1 MPEATDDVLGQ
12 ARRLWAGATAV
23 VTGAGSGLGAGFAE
37 VAAELGMSVV
47 VADVDS
53 SRVEQTTA
61 RILAAGGHARAEVV
75 DVTDYAEMERLAA
88 SAFQGGAHVGLL
100 VNNAG
105 VEHMGLVWET
115 PPEAWHRVVD
125 VNLSGVYHGVRAFV
139 PRMLEASRPA
149 VVLNIASVA
158 ALTTGAYHAVYE
170 VTKHGVLA
178 LSEALADGLKTTGGT
193 VRAAVALPGPVRTQI
208 YVDAN
213 PGLGP
218 DQDLAGRVDE
228 MRSLLAD
235 QGMAPD
241 EGARIVLAQVAAGAF
256 AVSTHPDWLAS
267 MSEARARR
275 IARMGGPTEGGAG
288 G

>member
-1 MPEATDDVLGQ
+1 MAD

-23 VTGAGSGLGAGFAE
+23 VTGAGSGLGAGFAQ
-37 VAAELGMSVV
+37 VAAELGMAVV
-47 VADVDS
+47 LADVDR
-53 SRVEQTTA
+53 SRVEETTT
-61 RILAAGGHARAEVV
+61 RIRAGGGQARAEVV
-75 DVTDYAEMERLAA
+75 DVTSYADVEALAA
-88 SAFQGGAHVGLL
+88 SVFESDVHVGLL

-115 PPEAWHRVVD
+115 PPEAWHRVLD
-125 VNLSGVYHGVRAFV
+125 VNLSGVFHGIRAFV
-139 PRMLEASRPA
+139 PRMLEASRPG

-178 LSEALADGLKTTGGT
+178 LTEALADGLKTAGAS

-213 PGLGP
+213 PGLAP
-218 DQDLAGRVDE
+218 DVDLAGRVEE

-241 EGARIVLAQVAAGAF
+241 QAARVVLAQVAAGAF
-256 AVSTHPDWLAS
+256 AVSTHPDWLRS

-275 IARMGGPTEGGAG
+275 IARMGGAAESGGG